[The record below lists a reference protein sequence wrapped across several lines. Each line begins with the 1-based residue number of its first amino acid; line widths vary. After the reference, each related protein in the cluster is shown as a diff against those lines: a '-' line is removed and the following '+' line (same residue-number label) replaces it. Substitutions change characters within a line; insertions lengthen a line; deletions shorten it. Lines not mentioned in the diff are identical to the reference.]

1 MITSINEVNMKTEHK
16 MIDNQN
22 SQHIVANHPQEQNR
36 IGDLIT
42 QSWGTIAP
50 TWPLKNLIAANP
62 LAGLEDLTFEE
73 AVRNGQAYFQQRE
86 LPAAMHNVNRETIKW
101 LQAFFDEGQATIKMP
116 ARQLGLYAAVKQLLR
131 FDWRVTGVHSKT
143 SKWLKNIPDDPKH
156 VIAECLLFL
165 GVESQK
171 QGQFLTL
178 LLTTLSGWA
187 AYVKYRTD
195 WPDVQDIHHPHPVTQ
210 ADYLAL
216 RLIITCLIWPE
227 AKALLEWHEQAFAQS
242 DVAGVIA
249 KIYADEEA
257 YRTNLLSSFSPV
269 QDEEQTRA
277 DAQILI
283 SP

>member
-1 MITSINEVNMKTEHK
+1 MKTEHK

-143 SKWLKNIPDDPKH
+143 CDCGMFTVSGRGKSETGTVFDVATDDA
-156 VIAECLLFL
+156 VGL
-165 GVESQK
+165 GGLCEISH
-171 QGQFLTL
+171 GLAGCAGYTSS
-178 LLTTLSGWA
+178 TSGHPGRLSGFE
-187 AYVKYRTD
+187 TD
-195 WPDVQDIHHPHPVTQ
+195 Y
-210 ADYLAL
+210 YLLDLA
-216 RLIITCLIWPE
+216 RG
-227 AKALLEWHEQAFAQS
+227 KGAFGMA
-242 DVAGVIA
+242 
-249 KIYADEEA
+249 
-257 YRTNLLSSFSPV
+257 
-269 QDEEQTRA
+269 
-277 DAQILI
+277 
-283 SP
+283 

>member
-1 MITSINEVNMKTEHK
+1 M
-16 MIDNQN
+16 
-22 SQHIVANHPQEQNR
+22 
-36 IGDLIT
+36 
-42 QSWGTIAP
+42 
-50 TWPLKNLIAANP
+50 
-62 LAGLEDLTFEE
+62 
-73 AVRNGQAYFQQRE
+73 
-86 LPAAMHNVNRETIKW
+86 
-101 LQAFFDEGQATIKMP
+101 
-116 ARQLGLYAAVKQLLR
+116 
-131 FDWRVTGVHSKT
+131 
-143 SKWLKNIPDDPKH
+143 
-156 VIAECLLFL
+156 IAECLLFL